1 MGWVEAR
8 RLFDDCFGE
17 TGQVTLAAVQNYVT
31 DRKTMSPKVSVC
43 IPVRNGGDFLPLA
56 VNSVL
61 QQSFDDFE
69 LIIVDNCST
78 DGTVKWIEE
87 RLSTAPNIRFYKN
100 ATNIGLVGNF
110 NACLAYARGEYIKFL
125 CADDLLLPDGLQRM
139 SAALDAD
146 LSAVLVTGGR
156 NLIDES
162 GAAIAAQ
169 RYAAENVVLPGIEV
183 INRCIFG
190 KNYIGEPSAVMFRR
204 RAAQRGF
211 QESLPH
217 LMDLEMWFY
226 LLEQGRMVSLADEV
240 CAIRQYA
247 GQMSQQNVKTGA
259 LIDDN
264 VRLFDAYGSKPY
276 IQNTW
281 ANRTSRKIRIAYRVW
296 MCRDALNAGK
306 RNQILT
312 TSSSKIFYYTLMP
325 MLAGMLTMWR
335 KARLLRG

>member
-1 MGWVEAR
+1 
-8 RLFDDCFGE
+8 
-17 TGQVTLAAVQNYVT
+17 
-31 DRKTMSPKVSVC
+31 MSPKVSVC

-56 VNSVL
+56 VDSVL
-61 QQSFDDFE
+61 HQSFDDYE

-78 DGTVKWIEE
+78 DGTVKWVEE
-87 RLSTAPNIRFYKN
+87 KLSGAPRIRFYKN

-110 NACLAYARGEYIKFL
+110 NACLSYAEGKYVKFL
-125 CADDLLLPDGLQRM
+125 CADDLLLPDSLRRM
-139 SAALDAD
+139 SETLDAD
-146 LSAVLVTGGR
+146 SSAALVTGGR
-156 NLIDES
+156 RLVDES
-162 GAAIAAQ
+162 GATLATQ
-169 RYAAENVVLPGIEV
+169 RYAAENVSLPGANV

-190 KNYIGEPSAVMFRR
+190 KNYIGEPSAVMFRK

-217 LMDLEMWFY
+217 LMDLEMWFH
-226 LLEQGRMVSLADEV
+226 LLEQGRFISLADEV

-281 ANRTSRKIRIAYRVW
+281 ANRTSRQIRIAYRVW
-296 MCRDALNAGK
+296 MCRDALNSSK

-312 TSSSKIFYYTLMP
+312 ASSSKIFYYTLMP

-335 KARLLRG
+335 KAGLSRG